1 MKSREIGDYGVLHG
15 LQMSQE
21 YDKKI
26 PVYPASMKKILQ
38 LYSWVK
44 EFVTVR
50 RIQHPVPDIYTF
62 TLWTFYFDVL
72 LFITLF

>member
-38 LYSWVK
+38 LYS
-44 EFVTVR
+44 
-50 RIQHPVPDIYTF
+50 
-62 TLWTFYFDVL
+62 
-72 LFITLF
+72 